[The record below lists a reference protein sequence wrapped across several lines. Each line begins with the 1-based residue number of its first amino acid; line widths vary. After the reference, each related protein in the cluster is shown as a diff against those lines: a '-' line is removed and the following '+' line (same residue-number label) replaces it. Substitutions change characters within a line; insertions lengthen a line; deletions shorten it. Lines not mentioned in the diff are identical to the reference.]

1 MVQYKKA
8 LLLAILF
15 CFSLIAYSQPT
26 TTIDNSLYGKY
37 IGEYTLVFQDIKK
50 QSTIKDVLANEDWFK
65 KNERP
70 VINLGITENYNW
82 VKFNVINQYEA
93 KKLLLT
99 IEYPI
104 IDEVKL
110 YVVHA
115 DNSIDSAEVKENAPI
130 SSRTFQHQFYVFN
143 LNLKTDEKATCYIRF
158 YSHKLILAPM
168 TVSGE
173 ETVMKTIGNSDLL
186 SGIYFGIILVML
198 LYNLFIFFTVRDKSY
213 LVYVQYIFWVGLAQA
228 TLLGYG
234 HRFLW
239 VDSEWFTKNMLYITG
254 AGSGIATV
262 IFTKSFLQSKK
273 NIPKLDKLLTLI
285 IVGDLIALTLLVLGY
300 RIHSYNAINA
310 TAGIGSLI
318 VIYCAAV
325 LHKNKFRPAK
335 YFLIAYSVFLFGVIV
350 FVVKDYSG
358 LTYNLFTSHSMQLG
372 SAIEAMLLSFALA
385 DKINVFRKE
394 KEESQ
399 AQALEALKENERIIR
414 EQNTMLE
421 GKVNERTYELK
432 VSNEGLEKAMT
443 ELKETQSQLVEKEK
457 MASLGQLTAGIAH
470 EINNPINFVTA
481 NVKPLNRDVY
491 ILLDTIA
498 AIEQVATDNTTT
510 DEKKRVIEDY
520 KMEIDY
526 DYLKLEI
533 DQLLHGIGDGA
544 ARTAEIV
551 KGLRIFSR
559 LDEDDL
565 KKADVNEGLDSTMV
579 IANNLLNNTIKLE
592 KKYANIPLIECYPGK
607 LNQVFLNII
616 TNAIYA
622 IKKRHPNG
630 EGGMLSITTEHKD
643 DHVFVTIGD
652 NGTGMDEHTKKR
664 LFEPFFTTKDVGEGT
679 GLGLSISYNTINK
692 HNGTITVNSELNVGT
707 EFIIKLPLEH
717 KFVNQATQ

>member
-1 MVQYKKA
+1 MVHCKKA
-8 LLLAILF
+8 LLLALF
-15 CFSLIAYSQPT
+15 FCLGIVVYAQTSLV
-26 TTIDNSLYGKY
+26 IDKSLYGKY
-37 IGEYTLVFQDIKK
+37 IGENTSVFQDI
-50 QSTIKDVLANEDWFK
+50 SKDKNLEQLLKRDDLFK
-65 KNERP
+65 KNDRP
-70 VINLGITENYNW
+70 VINLGITENNNW
-82 VKFNVINQYEA
+82 VKFSVLNNSDNKKILLNV
-93 KKLLLT
+93 
-99 IEYPI
+99 EYPI

-110 YVVHA
+110 YVLHA
-115 DNSIDSAEVKENAPI
+115 DNSIDSAEVLENKPI
-130 SSRTFQHQFYVFN
+130 IDREFKHQFYVFN
-143 LNLKTDEKATCYIRF
+143 LNIKSGETATCYLKLF
-158 YSHKLILAPM
+158 SHKLILAPM
-168 TVSGE
+168 TVSSE
-173 ETVMKTIGNSDLL
+173 ETVMQTIGNSDLL
-186 SGIYFGIILVML
+186 SGIYFGIMLVML
-198 LYNLFIFFTVRDKSY
+198 LYNLFIYFTVRDRSY

-285 IVGDLIALTLLVLGY
+285 IIGDLIALTLLVMGY

-325 LHKNKFRPAK
+325 LYRNKFRPAK

-385 DKINVFRKE
+385 DKINVFRRE

-399 AQALEALKENERIIR
+399 AQALKALQENERIIR
-414 EQNTMLE
+414 EQNVILE
-421 GKVNERTYELK
+421 GRVNERTYELK
-432 VSNEGLEKAMT
+432 VSNEGLEKAMV
-443 ELKETQSQLVEKEK
+443 ELKEAQSQLVDKEK

-470 EINNPINFVTA
+470 EINNPINFVTS

-498 AIEQVATDNTTT
+498 AIEQVATDANTTE
-510 DEKKRVIEDY
+510 EKKRLIEDY
-520 KMEIDY
+520 KMEIDF
-526 DYLKLEI
+526 DYLKMEI

-592 KKYANIPLIECYPGK
+592 KKYASLPLIECYPA
-607 LNQVFLNII
+607 N
-616 TNAIYA
+616 
-622 IKKRHPNG
+622 
-630 EGGMLSITTEHKD
+630 
-643 DHVFVTIGD
+643 
-652 NGTGMDEHTKKR
+652 
-664 LFEPFFTTKDVGEGT
+664 
-679 GLGLSISYNTINK
+679 
-692 HNGTITVNSELNVGT
+692 
-707 EFIIKLPLEH
+707 
-717 KFVNQATQ
+717 